1 VNIKSGFKTS
11 EAIGGAALV
20 AGILAWI
27 KGAPTS
33 VQIAGI
39 CAVGVLGAAYMVS
52 RAIAK
57 KQ

>member
-1 VNIKSGFKTS
+1 MIKPGFKTT

-27 KGAPTS
+27 KDAPTS

-39 CAVGVLGAAYMVS
+39 CAVGVLGAAYMIS
-52 RAIAK
+52 RGLAK
-57 KQ
+57 SA